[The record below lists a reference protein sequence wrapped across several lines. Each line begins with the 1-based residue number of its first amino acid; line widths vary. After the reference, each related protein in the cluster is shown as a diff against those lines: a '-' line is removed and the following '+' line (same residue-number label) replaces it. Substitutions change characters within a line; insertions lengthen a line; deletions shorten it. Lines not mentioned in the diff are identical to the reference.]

1 MRGLRTAVA
10 RPAPIPGMDVAVNRE
25 DALRWEGNA
34 FRRWS
39 FAPSMGLRERWR
51 AGRPEFVVLAGSA
64 IGFGGNV
71 AWLGGVLLS
80 RSEVP
85 GPTLFA
91 VTTAALV
98 LCVLVPLPLR
108 RAHPP

>member
-51 AGRPEFVVLAGSA
+51 AGRPEFVVLAGGA
-64 IGFGGNV
+64 IGFGGNGAGLMASIV
-71 AWLGGVLLS
+71 ALLTPPGLVGGAIALAGAVWGLLATD
-80 RSEVP
+80 
-85 GPTLFA
+85 GDG
-91 VTTAALV
+91 TA
-98 LCVLVPLPLR
+98 
-108 RAHPP
+108 